1 MSTQDTS
8 IQQSALVTPIDGLS
22 LPSANLVGQLTQF
35 STPNTAPVYRATVN
49 QASGPFLADTTEN
62 IQLFTDIFNSG
73 KQLENTINGVVQ
85 DDTLE
90 TFLYSTLG
98 IARTVDVEAICAYID
113 EQTYAYGGKTYEW
126 FVSAAALAEI
136 DAAGV
141 RTSYL
146 RTKYGARYI
155 GNYDAIK
162 GQWVQL
168 LAIINAIDFG
178 NSSTTKDGTCFGK
191 PGDQK
196 KKNWYWA
203 DKCGSLANGGIDLH
217 TISENTACRD
227 NATAADIASG
237 YMIFSEPRT
246 LYNLAISLDEKLT
259 GITGLDASSPPSTL
273 SIPLPVTDVNIQSVF
288 VSASDANE
296 FSSRSVDVRVNP
308 DSIQVGPSDP
318 TRLIKVFNTKKFNFT
333 DDTVAL
339 SARSPT
345 VLQSLNLI
353 DRKAEKN
360 FALADSVESAVWS
373 TGVGDWRNS
382 QSDDPNITAQLSAA
396 GYTESGSQALR
407 RLNLIPVTSGD
418 KIQVLSAD
426 SAGDPILVV
435 DESAQVN
442 LLEATWTAWQN
453 IAKLNTNMYGISA
466 TNMPEL
472 SSTALLAELSGNSVI
487 ENLNLL
493 YNMYLTGGDAGSETG
508 IDFTPVIDILSGDIG
523 TNRTD
528 IDTLKEAI
536 SALTQTESLSSVISS
551 LTGLDTV
558 TILDQLSGL
567 TQSLS
572 SLSALSADITDLETI
587 NTTLYDL
594 DIPNLSACCESNKDA
609 IDILQLTLDNINTT
623 ELSGIAEMIQAIDI
637 DTYVARLSSVE
648 QQITNLGDIQNY
660 ITQIT
665 DNTINIET
673 VNTELSALTGTMQ
686 DQIDNLTGLVS
697 NLDMDSLS
705 SAVDSINNITNVNVL
720 LEQLSGDT
728 RINDLS
734 SCCNQNADAIANI
747 DTQLTQNTANIINN
761 TTSIEQI
768 SANAGGTPDGVVLT
782 TTNQTITGDK
792 TFKSTMT
799 VQASSYFE
807 DCMTV
812 GDTDQPIVFNVYS
825 VDGQTR
831 VNIKNLPTITQ
842 INDLSPGDLY
852 IRTVD
857 GHDLL
862 AVKQQTGS

>member
-1 MSTQDTS
+1 METDNSALSGQLVHLSDDEERTQFVAIGTDTS
-8 IQQSALVTPIDGLS
+8 TNTQFRPTYRVNESKAPNPVFGAFGSYPWSVIQGFFSDWPTMSDQLLVLTQQEVDQYIPTGNVDDLTTNVTITKTILKGNTNFLYGDTYLPIDVEIPFKGSDLITDPAEPLELATDDKTVIGAVNENKDNTDSINTSFKSLERDLLYNAVGNYIAQNPALS
-22 LPSANLVGQLTQF
+22 SYYPSRL
-35 STPNTAPVYRATVN
+35 
-49 QASGPFLADTTEN
+49 
-62 IQLFTDIFNSG
+62 
-73 KQLENTINGVVQ
+73 NTIPV
-85 DDTLE
+85 
-90 TFLYSTLG
+90 
-98 IARTVDVEAICAYID
+98 
-113 EQTYAYGGKTYEW
+113 
-126 FVSAAALAEI
+126 
-136 DAAGV
+136 
-141 RTSYL
+141 
-146 RTKYGARYI
+146 
-155 GNYDAIK
+155 
-162 GQWVQL
+162 
-168 LAIINAIDFG
+168 
-178 NSSTTKDGTCFGK
+178 
-191 PGDQK
+191 
-196 KKNWYWA
+196 
-203 DKCGSLANGGIDLH
+203 
-217 TISENTACRD
+217 
-227 NATAADIASG
+227 
-237 YMIFSEPRT
+237 
-246 LYNLAISLDEKLT
+246 
-259 GITGLDASSPPSTL
+259 IT
-273 SIPLPVTDVNIQSVF
+273 
-288 VSASDANE
+288 
-296 FSSRSVDVRVNP
+296 
-308 DSIQVGPSDP
+308 
-318 TRLIKVFNTKKFNFT
+318 
-333 DDTVAL
+333 
-339 SARSPT
+339 
-345 VLQSLNLI
+345 
-353 DRKAEKN
+353 
-360 FALADSVESAVWS
+360 
-373 TGVGDWRNS
+373 
-382 QSDDPNITAQLSAA
+382 
-396 GYTESGSQALR
+396 
-407 RLNLIPVTSGD
+407 GD
-418 KIQVLSAD
+418 KIPSPDYTASNTISGFSLKED
-426 SAGDPILVV
+426 SD
-435 DESAQVN
+435 VN

-453 IAKLNTNMYGISA
+453 ITNLNTNMYGISA

-493 YNMYLTGGDAGSETG
+493 YNMYLSGGDAGSETG

-523 TNRTD
+523 TNRTE

-558 TILDQLSGL
+558 TILNQLSGL

-572 SLSALSADITDLETI
+572 SLSALSADIADLETI

-594 DIPNLSACCESNKDA
+594 DIPNLSACCVSNKDA

-648 QQITNLGDIQNY
+648 QQIVNLGDIQNY

-665 DNTINIET
+665 DNSINIET
-673 VNTELSALTGTMQ
+673 VNTELSALTGSMQ

-705 SAVDSINNITNVNVL
+705 SIVNNINNISNVNVL
-720 LEQLSGDT
+720 LEQLSGDN
-728 RINDLS
+728 RINELS

-747 DTQLTQNTANIINN
+747 DTQLTQNTVNIINN